1 MERAED
7 RRIRM
12 TKRILKETLVEMM
25 KTKSVAE
32 ISIKKICE
40 AADINRST
48 FYHHY
53 QSTIELYN
61 DIINDI
67 TTDLN
72 TILIKEKEKNS
83 SHSELIAE
91 MLSYVESRRD
101 LFLVILSD
109 KGNITVGER
118 LTTIVERYINA
129 DNSSELTTYCVQ
141 FITAGVA
148 NILWLW
154 LNKEERLPPKTVAN
168 LITTIMQRGVK
179 RAVAVSARD
188 GII

>member
-1 MERAED
+1 MEKAED

-12 TKRILKETLVEMM
+12 TKRILKETLIDMM
-25 KTKSVAE
+25 KTKSVMD

-40 AADINRST
+40 EADINRST

-53 QSTIELYN
+53 QSTVELYD

-67 TTDLN
+67 TADLN
-72 TILIKEKEKNS
+72 EILIKEREKNS

-91 MLSYVESRRD
+91 MLAYVEARRD

-109 KGNITVGER
+109 NGNIGVGER
-118 LTTIVERYINA
+118 LTTIVEQYISVEE
-129 DNSSELTTYCVQ
+129 SSELATYCVQ

-154 LNKEERLPPKTVAN
+154 LNKEERLPPKDVAN
-168 LITTIMQRGVK
+168 LITTIMQRGVR
-179 RAVAVSARD
+179 RAFAISAKNGVA
-188 GII
+188 